1 MSLVKVNDL
10 LKHATEN
17 HYGVAAINTINYETI
32 RCAIQAAEAERVP
45 AIVSS
50 SRALTSISP

>member
-1 MSLVKVNDL
+1 MSLVKVNEL

-32 RCAIQAAEAERVP
+32 RCAIQAAEARSEER
-45 AIVSS
+45 
-50 SRALTSISP
+50 R